1 MTEKKLTINTKNN
14 ILLNSSSTIKTN
26 NSIIL
31 KDNNAITSNKL
42 YKIYKALSYSDSS
55 VNDILVIPQMT
66 INKSYCVINVKA
78 YYNKIQNDPP
88 FDKVFGYIFS
98 TFNIYYNDSGYTNT
112 NIKLEESSAGA
123 VAFSISNTISNITLR
138 VQNTDTNYSSIS
150 YSFVIEYH
158 YNNFS

>member
-31 KDNNAITSNKL
+31 KDNNSITSNKL
-42 YKIYKALSYSDSS
+42 YKIYKALSQFDSIHLEILNIPTIT
-55 VNDILVIPQMT
+55 ND
-66 INKSYCVINVKA
+66 KSYCIINIKT
-78 YYNKIQNDPP
+78 YYNRVNDFEPY
-88 FDKVFGYIFS
+88 DNVFGYNFS
-98 TFNIYYNDSGYTNT
+98 TFIVYYNNLSFTNS

-123 VAFSISNTISNITLR
+123 VELSVLNTNPTILIGIL
-138 VQNTDTNYSSIS
+138 NTDTNYSSIS
-150 YSFVIEYH
+150 YAFVIEYH

>member
-42 YKIYKALSYSDSS
+42 YKIYKALFQLDSS
-55 VNDILVIPQMT
+55 PLEVLIIPSIT
-66 INKSYCVINVKA
+66 NNKSYCIINIKT
-78 YYNKIQNDPP
+78 YYNKINSSEPYDN
-88 FDKVFGYIFS
+88 VFGYNFS
-98 TFNIYYNDSGYTNT
+98 TFIVYYNDSYINT

-123 VAFSISNTISNITLR
+123 VELSILNTISFIMLR

-150 YSFVIEYH
+150 YSFIIEYH